1 MIIMSQL
8 AKLQNTFQNCVLN
21 TDTKTAPATSWVS
34 ASGRADPETQISI
47 YNYAYHARLKE
58 VLANDFP
65 ATLMAIGEDYF
76 NQLADDYIKT
86 YPSHYFSLRDFGSHL
101 PGFIE
106 NLIQQNNTH
115 NEQWQNMPWAYELA
129 TFEWTLGNA
138 FDAEDVNLF
147 TEQDMATIPPDA
159 WPDLTFTL
167 HPSVHRLDFD
177 WNIAEMWKALTNEDP
192 IEVTAQAEP
201 TSSWIVW
208 REQLITR
215 FRSMEMGEHLS
226 LDRILQGGSFNDL
239 CETLS
244 AIIEEDEV
252 PMHAATYLKGWI
264 TQGLISEIHL
274 N

>member
-1 MIIMSQL
+1 MNQL
-8 AKLQNTFQNCVLN
+8 AKLQNTFQNCILN
-21 TDTKTAPATSWVS
+21 SDTKLAPSTSWVS
-34 ASGRADPETQISI
+34 ASGRADPETQVSI
-47 YNYAYHARLKE
+47 YNYAYHVRLKE

-101 PGFIE
+101 PSFIA
-106 NLIQQNNTH
+106 NLIQQNNSAH
-115 NEQWQNMPWAYELA
+115 KQWQNMPWCYELA
-129 TFEWTLGNA
+129 NFEWTLGKA
-138 FDAEDVNLF
+138 FDAADSNLF
-147 TEQDMATIPPDA
+147 TEQDMVTIPADA
-159 WPDLTFTL
+159 WPDLKFTL

-177 WNIAEMWKALTNEDP
+177 WNIPEMWKALTNEEP
-192 IEVTAQAEP
+192 IEVTAQLET

-215 FRSMEMGEHLS
+215 FRSMETDEQLA
-226 LDRILQGGSFNDL
+226 LDKIRQGANFNDI

-244 AIIEEDEV
+244 TIIDEDEV
-252 PMHAATYLKGWI
+252 PMHAATFLKGWI
-264 TQGLISEIHL
+264 TQGFISEIHL